1 MFDNLLNST
10 SIQIIK
16 KLQDYVVVK
25 QKVIANNIANVETP
39 GFKAKDVNF
48 KEEFSSALKKGDFS
62 VAMQVKPTVYVRN
75 DLSLRNDGN
84 NVDLEKEM
92 IELQKNR
99 MKFEVYTEILKN
111 RYRRVRDLF
120 TELKT

>member
-1 MFDNLLNST
+1 MFDKILNST

-16 KLQDYVVVK
+16 KMQDYVVVK
-25 QKVIANNIANVETP
+25 QKVLANNIANVETP

-48 KEEFSSALKKGDFS
+48 QNEFSEALKKGDFAS
-62 VAMQVKPTVYVRN
+62 AMNLQPKVYVRN
-75 DLSLRNDGN
+75 DLSIRNDGN
-84 NVDLEKEM
+84 SVDLEKEM

-99 MKFEVYTEILKN
+99 MKFDIYTQLLKN

>member
-1 MFDNLLNST
+1 MFEKLLNTT

-16 KLQDYVVVK
+16 KMQDFAVIK
-25 QKVIANNIANVETP
+25 QKVVANNIANVETP
-39 GFKAKDVNF
+39 GFKAKDVSF
-48 KEEFSSALKKGDFS
+48 KEEFSEALQKGDF
-62 VAMQVKPTVYVRN
+62 VQAMQVEPKVYVRN

-99 MKFEVYTEILKN
+99 MKFDIYTELLKN
-111 RYRRVRDLF
+111 RYSRIKDLF
-120 TELKT
+120 NQLKT

>member
-1 MFDNLLNST
+1 M
-10 SIQIIK
+10 
-16 KLQDYVVVK
+16 QDYVVVK
-25 QKVIANNIANVETP
+25 QKVLANNIANVETP

-48 KEEFSSALKKGDFS
+48 QNEFSEALKKGDFAS
-62 VAMQVKPTVYVRN
+62 AMNLQPKVYVRN
-75 DLSLRNDGN
+75 DLSIRNDGN

-92 IELQKNR
+92 IELQKNK
-99 MKFEVYTEILKN
+99 MKFDIYTQLLKN